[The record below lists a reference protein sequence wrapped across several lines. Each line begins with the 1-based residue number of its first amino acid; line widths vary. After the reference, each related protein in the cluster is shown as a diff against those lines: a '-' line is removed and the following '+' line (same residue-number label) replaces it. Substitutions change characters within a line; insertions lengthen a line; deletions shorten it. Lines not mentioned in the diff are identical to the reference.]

1 MSLGL
6 GLALIALLAA
16 LGMPL
21 FAVILA
27 VALLG
32 FHLAGYDLVVVA
44 VEFYRLG
51 DMPGLIAIPLFT
63 LAGYLMGESGA
74 PRRLVRLSNALLGWL
89 PGGLAIVAI
98 VACAF
103 FTAFT
108 GASGVTIVALGALL
122 YPALR
127 QAGYSERYSLGLVTS
142 AGSLGLLFAPSLP
155 LIVYGFVAGQV
166 GGETPVTIP
175 DLFLAGLV
183 PGLLMV
189 AMLSAHAMWVGQG
202 LPKSRHRFDAG
213 ELARALR
220 ECAWELPLPLIVLG
234 GIYSGELA
242 PSEAAAVTALYVLF
256 VTVGIKR
263 EISLRSLPGVMAE
276 SMCMVGAILLI
287 LGAALAL
294 SNWLVDQEVPTQL
307 FEALREHVDSPWVF
321 LGLLNLFL
329 LVVGMLLD
337 IFSAIVILTP
347 LLLPVAAGF
356 GIHPVHLGV
365 VMLAN
370 LQLGYFTPPVGMNL
384 FIAAYRFNKPIGTL
398 VRACLPFFLIL
409 GLAVALLTWWPGLS
423 LGLL

>member
-1 MSLGL
+1 VSLYL
-6 GLALIALLAA
+6 GLALILLLAA

-21 FAVILA
+21 FAVVSA

-32 FHLAGYDLVVVA
+32 FHLAGYDLIVVT
-44 VEFYRLG
+44 VEIYRLG

-63 LAGYLMGESGA
+63 LAGYLLGESRA

-127 QAGYSERYSLGLVTS
+127 QAGYDERFSLGLVTS

-155 LIVYGFVAGQV
+155 LILYGFVAGQMGTV
-166 GGETPVTIP
+166 PAVTIP

-183 PGLLMV
+183 PGLLMIV
-189 AMLSAHAMWVGQG
+189 MLSAYAMWVGRSI
-202 LPKSRHRFDAG
+202 PESRHRFD
-213 ELARALR
+213 LR
-220 ECAWELPLPLIVLG
+220 ELGAAIKDAAWELPLPVIVLG
-234 GIYSGELA
+234 GIYSGALVA
-242 PSEAAAVTALYVLF
+242 SEAAAVTALYVLI
-256 VTVGIKR
+256 VSVLIKK
-263 EISLRSLPGVMAE
+263 EISFSKLPKVMAD
-276 SMCMVGAILLI
+276 SMRLVGAILII

-294 SNWLVDQEVPTQL
+294 SNWLVDQEVPVRL
-307 FEALREHVDSPWVF
+307 FEALNQYVQSPLVF
-321 LGLLNLFL
+321 LLLLNIFL

-356 GIHPVHLGV
+356 GVHPVHLGV

-384 FIAAYRFNKPIGTL
+384 FIASYRFGQPLTTL
-398 VRACLPFFLIL
+398 VRACIPFFLL
-409 GLAVALLTWWPGLS
+409 LATAVALITWWPALS